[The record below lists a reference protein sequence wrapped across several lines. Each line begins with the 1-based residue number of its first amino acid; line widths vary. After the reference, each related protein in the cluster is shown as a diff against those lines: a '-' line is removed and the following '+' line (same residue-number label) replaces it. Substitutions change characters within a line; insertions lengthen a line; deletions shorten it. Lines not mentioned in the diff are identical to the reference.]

1 MIRSSLILLVS
12 FQAVLAYAYDPL
24 DASKN
29 VSQNGIKIASERLK
43 VISQNIANANSTGK
57 DSAQDPYRRKML
69 EVENVYDDN
78 LGVEILRLSRIV
90 ADKSPFSYKF
100 EPSHPAANEQGYVKY
115 PNVDI
120 NLEMVDAKE
129 AQTAFEANLS
139 ALEIAKSNQHKLM
152 EAMK

>member
-1 MIRSSLILLVS
+1 MIRLYIPILLTCLS
-12 FQAVLAYAYDPL
+12 LEAFAYDPL

-43 VISQNIANANSTGK
+43 IVSQNVANANSTAK
-57 DSAQDPYRRKML
+57 DSAHDPYRRKIL
-69 EVENVYDDN
+69 AVENIYDEE
-78 LGVEILRLSRIV
+78 LGAEVLKVSKIA
-90 ADKSPFSYKF
+90 ADTSNFNYKF
-100 EPSHPAANEQGYVKY
+100 EPTHPAANEAGYVKY

-139 ALEIAKSNQHKLM
+139 ALEIAKSNQHRLL

>member
-1 MIRSSLILLVS
+1 MIRLYFFIIIASLSINA
-12 FQAVLAYAYDPL
+12 FAYDPL

-43 VISQNIANANSTGK
+43 VISQNVANANATAK
-57 DSAQDPYRRKML
+57 DSAHDPYRRKIL
-69 EVENVYDDN
+69 EVETVYDED
-78 LGVEILRLSRIV
+78 LGAEVLKVSKV
-90 ADKSPFSYKF
+90 GADKSNFNYKF
-100 EPSHPAANEQGYVKY
+100 EPTHPSANEAGYVKY

-120 NLEMVDAKE
+120 TLEMVDAKE

-139 ALEIAKSNQHKLM
+139 ALEIAKSNQHRLL